1 MTYLLG
7 SLRRE
12 RERYNVFNA
21 IGLLAVAVK
30 QDIKPYIPKI
40 MEVIRTSLPAKD
52 LTIRYVYTFN
62 LYSRLIK
69 SANLL
74 TNCQILLFFF
84 SQGT

>member
-1 MTYLLG
+1 MNCNIYLIDVFSYTFSYLSETMTYFLG

-40 MEVIRTSLPAKD
+40 MEVIRSSLPAKD
-52 LTIRYVYTFN
+52 MTIR
-62 LYSRLIK
+62 
-69 SANLL
+69 
-74 TNCQILLFFF
+74 
-84 SQGT
+84 

>member
-30 QDIKPYIPKI
+30 QNIKSYIPKI
-40 MEVIRTSLPAKD
+40 MEVIRASLPAKD
-52 LTIRYVYTFN
+52 MTIR
-62 LYSRLIK
+62 
-69 SANLL
+69 
-74 TNCQILLFFF
+74 
-84 SQGT
+84 